1 MSLQPIQIHI
11 FLSYVFL
18 SSAKLT
24 ATADMQTVFVMA
36 FLLPV
41 LYQVLGKQVP
51 VPVPVHEA
59 QVPVPV
65 STSTSCPSTSTGTST
80 ELILSTSHYVMRHKV
95 TYVVY
100 RRFNKH

>member
-1 MSLQPIQIHI
+1 
-11 FLSYVFL
+11 
-18 SSAKLT
+18 
-24 ATADMQTVFVMA
+24 MQTVFVMA

-80 ELILSTSHYVMRHKV
+80 ELILSTSHQVIFYLFRHSGR
-95 TYVVY
+95 TQMQMQIQ
-100 RRFNKH
+100 NNTE